1 MSFPVVSSHI
11 VLKFRSTL
19 KNHGISWWNWGSKL
33 PTNQMSGGVLGKNQK
48 DISSAKEWPLKK
60 WPPTLARVGGHGQ
73 RSHGLQS
80 STLRRV
86 GDDWSTLVSHIPYW
100 YQWYLD
106 VISHLTSLCVMRL
119 EIWCR
124 KLKEESSNFAH
135 TAVLWDAIAPQSS
148 FQTKVWSESSFCHAL
163 RCWYKLEI
171 EIGLISSLN
180 RVRGG
185 IPSLLFAFH
194 VLMTSKSEFC
204 SQVAC
209 ANLLNRRHDWKGTEK
224 LLLDLLAIKKKM
236 FFNVAR
242 VFRWLNHFCCH
253 QFSRFNLFPWTRK
266 MAKPN
271 SQQQVGASMGV
282 APYMWFRKRAVPG
295 ITAHQISTC
304 SCGRSPSLHDRRKGN
319 RSTSCQRAQEIAG
332 SAHNHNGSTG
342 KGAEKCSSSRNTD
355 LKQVQNR

>member
-1 MSFPVVSSHI
+1 
-11 VLKFRSTL
+11 
-19 KNHGISWWNWGSKL
+19 
-33 PTNQMSGGVLGKNQK
+33 MSGGVLGKNQK

-271 SQQQVGASMGV
+271 SQQQVGASLLGGCTLHV
-282 APYMWFRKRAVPG
+282 VSETGRTGYNCSPNLYLQLWEVSIAP
-295 ITAHQISTC
+295 
-304 SCGRSPSLHDRRKGN
+304 RSAQRQPFHLLSASSGN
-319 RSTSCQRAQEIAG
+319 RWLSPQRIDGQRCRKMLLIQEYRPQTSP
-332 SAHNHNGSTG
+332 
-342 KGAEKCSSSRNTD
+342 K
-355 LKQVQNR
+355 

>member
-1 MSFPVVSSHI
+1 MPGLVDMAKGRTVCSLRHFDELVTIGRHWSATFHI
-11 VLKFRSTL
+11 
-19 KNHGISWWNWGSKL
+19 
-33 PTNQMSGGVLGKNQK
+33 
-48 DISSAKEWPLKK
+48 DIS
-60 WPPTLARVGGHGQ
+60 
-73 RSHGLQS
+73 
-80 STLRRV
+80 
-86 GDDWSTLVSHIPYW
+86 

-271 SQQQVGASMGV
+271 SQQQVGASMIHLLGGCTLHV
-282 APYMWFRKRAVPG
+282 VSETGRTGYNCSPNLYLQLWEVSIAP
-295 ITAHQISTC
+295 
-304 SCGRSPSLHDRRKGN
+304 RSAQRQPFHLLAK
-319 RSTSCQRAQEIAG
+319 RAQEIAG
-332 SAHNHNGSTG
+332 SAHNKNGSTG